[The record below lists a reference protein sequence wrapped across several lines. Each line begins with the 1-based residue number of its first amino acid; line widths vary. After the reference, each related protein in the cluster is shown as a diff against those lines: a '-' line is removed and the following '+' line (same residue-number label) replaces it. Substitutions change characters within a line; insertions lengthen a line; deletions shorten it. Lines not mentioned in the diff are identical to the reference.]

1 MGESMRSLAEAMAR
15 ATPRRRLLGRAAGA
29 LFALLAGGAAGNV
42 GRRVALAGQGTV
54 CSPPGPVCDCGYCN
68 LGVCQKPC
76 VINTTWY
83 ASGCWVASGGVT
95 CCDCTCPA
103 PQGICGCAS
112 DVCP

>member
-1 MGESMRSLAEAMAR
+1 MRSLAEAMAR
-15 ATPRRRLLGRAAGA
+15 ATPRRRLLGRAAGG
-29 LFALLAGGAAGNV
+29 LFALLAGGAAGV
-42 GRRVALAGQGTV
+42 QGQAQAGSFTV
-54 CSPPGPVCDCGYCN
+54 CNPPGPVCDCGYCG
-68 LGVCQKPC
+68 LGVCRKPC

>member
-15 ATPRRRLLGRAAGA
+15 ATPRRRLLGRAASG
-29 LFALLAGGAAGNV
+29 LFALLAGGAAGGV
-42 GRRVALAGQGTV
+42 GRVALAGQGTV
-54 CSPPGPVCDCGYCN
+54 CSPPGPVCNCEYCR

-83 ASGCWVASGGVT
+83 ASGCWVTGSVT

-103 PQGICGCAS
+103 PQGVCGCAS
-112 DVCP
+112 DACP